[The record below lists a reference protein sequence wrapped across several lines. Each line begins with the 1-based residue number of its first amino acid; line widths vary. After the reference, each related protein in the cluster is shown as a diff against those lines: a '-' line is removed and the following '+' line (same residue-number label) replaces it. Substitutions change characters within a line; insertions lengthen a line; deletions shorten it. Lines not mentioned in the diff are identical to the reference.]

1 MLFCF
6 RIRRK
11 HTHTYWLPVGLVCG
25 FVSASRTN
33 NYLLA
38 GHIGLEMSKEVRLA
52 DVRNPR
58 GIFEHSLIL
67 VIRLGSVLYQFEQ
80 RSVEDWLDLFAAN
93 ARDLLYTSFN
103 TERCGFV
110 ALETGYQCK

>member
-1 MLFCF
+1 ML
-6 RIRRK
+6 
-11 HTHTYWLPVGLVCG
+11 
-25 FVSASRTN
+25 
-33 NYLLA
+33 
-38 GHIGLEMSKEVRLA
+38 MSG
-52 DVRNPR
+52 NPR

-110 ALETGYQCK
+110 ALETGYQCKRHIDLHSDLVFIIHQETWLREMNLW

>member
-11 HTHTYWLPVGLVCG
+11 HAHTYWQPVGLVCG

-38 GHIGLEMSKEVRLA
+38 LKCQKRSGLLMSG
-52 DVRNPR
+52 NPR

-67 VIRLGSVLYQFEQ
+67 AIRLGSVLYQFEQ